1 MKIYAMDTCFY
12 NELGNYPLPVRCE
25 MAEDLGLDGLGLTL
39 WNEQAWSELE
49 ETASLCT
56 KHRLEAASIY
66 LKLDLDDPA
75 SRDRLLGVLPLVP
88 PGCAIELGFISGK
101 IAKSSPEGDAAAL
114 ALIAPMLEAIDPAR
128 NPVCLYAHLGFWL
141 ERHSDAL
148 RLLRQCDHPA
158 LGWTFSV
165 YHWFATQEGGL
176 RALLAEEGA
185 KLRRVNFS
193 GTRRLAENQFSLEP
207 LDLGTLDLPA
217 IFGQILN
224 HGYAGPVGIQG
235 FRVAGDVYGNLRR
248 SQAALCEWHQRL
260 TARPHW
266 ADLVWRDPLA

>member
-1 MKIYAMDTCFY
+1 MDTCFY

-75 SRDRLLGVLPLVP
+75 SRDRPPRRPPLEYRR
-88 PGCAIELGFISGK
+88 GCAIELGFISGK

-141 ERHSDAL
+141 ERHSDVS

-176 RALLAEEGA
+176 RALLAEGGHE
-185 KLRRVNFS
+185 
-193 GTRRLAENQFSLEP
+193 
-207 LDLGTLDLPA
+207 
-217 IFGQILN
+217 
-224 HGYAGPVGIQG
+224 
-235 FRVAGDVYGNLRR
+235 
-248 SQAALCEWHQRL
+248 
-260 TARPHW
+260 TASNT
-266 ADLVWRDPLA
+266 